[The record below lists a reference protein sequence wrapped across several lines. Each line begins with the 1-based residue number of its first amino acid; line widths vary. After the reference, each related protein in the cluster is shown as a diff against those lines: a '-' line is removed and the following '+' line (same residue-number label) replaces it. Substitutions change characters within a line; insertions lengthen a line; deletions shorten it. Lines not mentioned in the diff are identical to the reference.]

1 MDTWKKPEVHAG
13 MWWTDRRMNAPPAP
27 GENVTST
34 SYLWDEVPTCT
45 RVLRCEHGLRKEMRR
60 HPASTPKIHFWL
72 SFSLRQFYA
81 SPDGRTDRHC
91 TSGSVLTFL
100 PFSNEIWHF
109 CPSTWMLNRTCDLCC
124 IYCQKT
130 DGLDAAWDSVTVS
143 NSPTVTVSSHRH
155 ELASDRRTFSM
166 TVMRNVHSNIRQKCY
181 FTVN

>member
-45 RVLRCEHGLRKEMRR
+45 RISRCEHGLRKEMRR

-81 SPDGRTDRHC
+81 SLDGRTDRHC
-91 TSGSVLTFL
+91 ASGSVLTFL

-124 IYCQKT
+124 IYCQKNRWFGR
-130 DGLDAAWDSVTVS
+130 GLRLGNCKQQSHCHS
-143 NSPTVTVSSHRH
+143 QQSS
-155 ELASDRRTFSM
+155 SWIG
-166 TVMRNVHSNIRQKCY
+166 IRQKDIFDDCDAKCA
-181 FTVN
+181 FEH